1 MGWCGSIKIVRTPA
15 SNFFTSSG
23 RPKTWKMVFFRVSHI
38 YGKFWSRRPYMG
50 SSMWKLTSW
59 RIGKCDGFPCSDVL
73 NPSYG
78 WSKST
83 ESEIL
88 SLSSKIVGV
97 QKKRHGFNKPFWD
110 LKWIGYQTYHVRTL
124 FYSYDDPQCNIEAVS
139 FFCDVAYFRWQVEN
153 FRLCWLWAAV
163 TPVQKLENPISPTFL
178 KSPGRQLSHGA
189 THIGSTASEWPVIVG
204 NTKKYIFWCFWVSA
218 VSENVWWC

>member
-15 SNFFTSSG
+15 SNFFSPLWRS
-23 RPKTWKMVFFRVSHI
+23 KTWKMVFFRVSHI
-38 YGKFWSRRPYMG
+38 YGTFWSRRPYMG
-50 SSMWKLTSW
+50 STMWKLTSG
-59 RIGKCDGFPCSDVL
+59 RIGKCDGFLCYDVL

-97 QKKRHGFNKPFWD
+97 KKKRHGFNKPFWD

-139 FFCDVAYFRWQVEN
+139 FFFDAANLPRKILRFDPTLNSHNSGLKPSNCEKYHIFGKPWTSAFT
-153 FRLCWLWAAV
+153 WL
-163 TPVQKLENPISPTFL
+163 PLE
-178 KSPGRQLSHGA
+178 KS
-189 THIGSTASEWPVIVG
+189 
-204 NTKKYIFWCFWVSA
+204 Y
-218 VSENVWWC
+218 

>member
-15 SNFFTSSG
+15 SNFFSSSG
-23 RPKTWKMVFFRVSHI
+23 GPKTWKMIFFRVSHI
-38 YGKFWSRRPYMG
+38 YGTFWSRRPYMG
-50 SSMWKLTSW
+50 RTMWKLTSW

-97 QKKRHGFNKPFWD
+97 KKKDTATIFKISAPYWISVKVTHFFPRWFNMEPQSGKLWPCLFFLTPPICQEKSWD
-110 LKWIGYQTYHVRTL
+110 LTR
-124 FYSYDDPQCNIEAVS
+124 
-139 FFCDVAYFRWQVEN
+139 
-153 FRLCWLWAAV
+153 LWAAI
-163 TPVQKLENPISPTFL
+163 TPV
-178 KSPGRQLSHGA
+178 
-189 THIGSTASEWPVIVG
+189 
-204 NTKKYIFWCFWVSA
+204 
-218 VSENVWWC
+218 

>member
-15 SNFFTSSG
+15 SNFFSSSG

-38 YGKFWSRRPYMG
+38 YGTFWSHRPYMG
-50 SSMWKLTSW
+50 STMWKLTSG
-59 RIGKCDGFPCSDVL
+59 RIGKCDGFLCYDVL

-139 FFCDVAYFRWQVEN
+139 FFFDAANLPRKILRFDPTLNSHNSGLKPSNCEKYHIFGKPWTSAFT
-153 FRLCWLWAAV
+153 WL
-163 TPVQKLENPISPTFL
+163 PLE
-178 KSPGRQLSHGA
+178 KS
-189 THIGSTASEWPVIVG
+189 
-204 NTKKYIFWCFWVSA
+204 Y
-218 VSENVWWC
+218 